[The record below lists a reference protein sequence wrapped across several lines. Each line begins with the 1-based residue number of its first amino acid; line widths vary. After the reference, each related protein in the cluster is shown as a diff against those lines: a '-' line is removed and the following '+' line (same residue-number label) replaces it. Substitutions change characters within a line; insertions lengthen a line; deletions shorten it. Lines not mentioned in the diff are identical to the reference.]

1 MCIRSTGRDWKSY
14 VLIIKWHWDQNE
26 NCGASQSAIRNPI
39 NLSCSTKSAKY
50 RLESANLSDSRMS
63 TCDSQSSARISQPPI
78 FICTKHWL
86 NKHEY
91 EIRLIFLFCYC
102 SFPFIIPFFVVPF
115 LCLFCFVSF
124 NIVFLLSIVF
134 DLPTFFGFVFL
145 WFCLPDFF
153 LFVLGCH
160 FAFCTFFICVFVCYL
175 FVVLIVGPF
184 IGRNI
189 CLALSLTQ

>member
-50 RLESANLSDSRMS
+50 RLEGANLSDSRMS

-91 EIRLIFLFCYC
+91 EIRLIFLFLLLF
-102 SFPFIIPFFVVPF
+102 FPFHHSFFCRSLLMSFLFRLFLFFAVYRFLPSIIFWVCFSVVLYSPFF
-115 LCLFCFVSF
+115 CQLFSS
-124 NIVFLLSIVF
+124 VFLI
-134 DLPTFFGFVFL
+134 PIFL
-145 WFCLPDFF
+145 WF
-153 LFVLGCH
+153 
-160 FAFCTFFICVFVCYL
+160 
-175 FVVLIVGPF
+175 
-184 IGRNI
+184 
-189 CLALSLTQ
+189 

>member
-91 EIRLIFLFCYC
+91 EIRLIFLFLLLF
-102 SFPFIIPFFVVPF
+102 FPFHHSFFCRSLLMSF
-115 LCLFCFVSF
+115 LFRLFWYC
-124 NIVFLLSIVF
+124 FLLSIVF
-134 DLPTFFGFVFL
+134 DLPSFFEFLFL
-145 WFCLPDFF
+145 WFCILDFF
-153 LFVLGCH
+153 SV
-160 FAFCTFFICVFVCYL
+160 CTWLPFCYL
-175 FVVLIVGPF
+175 HLFSFVFLFAIF
-184 IGRNI
+184 
-189 CLALSLTQ
+189 LWF

>member
-91 EIRLIFLFCYC
+91 EIRLIFLFLLLFFPFHHCFFL
-102 SFPFIIPFFVVPF
+102 SFPFYVFFVSSLLVLFFAVYRF
-115 LCLFCFVSF
+115 LPSIIFWVCFSVVLSSWLFSVCTCFVHLFS
-124 NIVFLLSIVF
+124 
-134 DLPTFFGFVFL
+134 FVFL
-145 WFCLPDFF
+145 FAIFLWF
-153 LFVLGCH
+153 
-160 FAFCTFFICVFVCYL
+160 
-175 FVVLIVGPF
+175 
-184 IGRNI
+184 
-189 CLALSLTQ
+189 